1 MDRKN
6 GNIIPM
12 SEREDLLN
20 NLKIDRTKAPET
32 EDSSSRKLILL
43 GIAIVIVGSFSWIFL
58 SEEELKEVTTFTVKS
73 LQMSDSS
80 ATSILDASG
89 YVVARRR
96 ATVSSKMTG
105 KVMKVF
111 IEEGM
116 YVEEGQLLAQLD
128 DSTMIADLNYSQ
140 SQLNEAKRVFNRT
153 KELAK
158 EELASQASL
167 DAARASVEGL
177 EALNEVRKQVVQD
190 MKILAPFSGVV
201 VYKAA
206 QPGEMISPVSA
217 GGGFTNTGI
226 CTIVDMDS
234 LEVEVDVNESFINRV
249 KPGQPVITNL
259 NAYPKW
265 DIPSEVIAIIPTADR
280 NKATVKVRIALLEKD
295 ERVLPDMGSRVSF
308 LRKVETKMEETP
320 KEGVMIPLAAIS
332 VSKDQSF
339 VQALKENKII
349 ITNIEIAEETANYA
363 RVTKGLES
371 GMKVIARFDDD
382 LEDNQKVIVK

>member
-1 MDRKN
+1 MSDREN
-6 GNIIPM
+6 
-12 SEREDLLN
+12 LLN
-20 NLKIDRTKAPET
+20 NLKIDRSAPPAAGGQQ
-32 EDSSSRKLILL
+32 SSKLYLL
-43 GIAIVIVGSFSWIFL
+43 AISVLIVGIFWWLFL
-58 SEEELKEVTTFTVKS
+58 SDDELKEVTTFTVKS
-73 LQMSDSS
+73 LEMSDAS

-116 YVEEGQLLAQLD
+116 YVEEGQILAQLD
-128 DSTMIADLNYSQ
+128 DSTMQADLNYSQ
-140 SQLNEAKRVFNRT
+140 SQLNEAKRIFNRT
-153 KELAK
+153 QELAK
-158 EELASQASL
+158 DKLASQAAL

-177 EALNEVRKQVVQD
+177 EALNAIRKQVVQD

-234 LEVEVDVNESFINRV
+234 LEVEVDVNEAFINRV

-308 LRKVETKMEETP
+308 LRKVENKSPEIV
-320 KEGVMIPLAAIS
+320 KEGVMIPLAAVAI
-332 VSKDQSF
+332 KDDQSV
-339 VQALKENKII
+339 VQALEGSKIRL
-349 ITNIEIAEETANYA
+349 TKVEVAEETANYA
-363 RVTKGLES
+363 RVIDGLKS
-371 GMKVIARFDDD
+371 GMTVVAIFDNELENNQQVII
-382 LEDNQKVIVK
+382 K

>member
-1 MDRKN
+1 MA
-6 GNIIPM
+6 
-12 SEREDLLN
+12 EREDLLN
-20 NLKIDRTKAPET
+20 NLKIDRSKAPA
-32 EDSSSRKLILL
+32 EDQSFLRKLILF
-43 GIAIVIVGSFSWIFL
+43 GAAVVIVGVFSWVFL
-58 SEEELKEVTTFTVKS
+58 SEDELKEVTTFTVKS

-140 SQLNEAKRVFNRT
+140 SQLNEAKRVLNRT

-167 DAARASVEGL
+167 DAARAAVEGL
-177 EALNEVRKQVVQD
+177 EALNAVREQVVQD

-308 LRKVETKMEETP
+308 LRKIETKTEQTP
-320 KEGVMIPLAAIS
+320 KEGVMIPIAAIS
-332 VSKDQSF
+332 MSDNKST
-339 VQALKENKII
+339 VQALNENRIVL
-349 ITNIEIAEETANYA
+349 TEIEVAEETANYA
-363 RVTKGLES
+363 RVIRGLES
-371 GMKVIARFDDD
+371 GIKVVARFDDD
-382 LEDNQKVIVK
+382 LEDGQKVIVK

>member
-1 MDRKN
+1 
-6 GNIIPM
+6 M
-12 SEREDLLN
+12 SDREDLLN
-20 NLKIDRTKAPET
+20 NLKIDRSAPT
-32 EDSSSRKLILL
+32 ESEGQQSNKLYLFGISIL
-43 GIAIVIVGSFSWIFL
+43 IVGFFWWLFL
-58 SEEELKEVTTFTVKS
+58 SDDELKEVTTFTVKS
-73 LQMSDSS
+73 LEMSDAS

-105 KVMKVF
+105 KVLKVF

-116 YVEEGQLLAQLD
+116 YVEEGQILAQLD
-128 DSTMIADLNYSQ
+128 DSTMKADLNYSQ
-140 SQLNEAKRVFNRT
+140 SQLNEAIRIFNRT

-158 EELASQASL
+158 DELASQASL

-177 EALNEVRKQVVQD
+177 EALNAVRKQVVQD

-234 LEVEVDVNESFINRV
+234 LEVEVDVNEAFINRV

-280 NKATVKVRIALLEKD
+280 NKATVKVRIALLERD

-308 LRKVETKMEETP
+308 LRKVENKSPEIV
-320 KEGVMIPLAAIS
+320 KEGVMIPLAAVAI
-332 VSKDQSF
+332 KDDQSV
-339 VQALKENKII
+339 VQALDGSKIRF
-349 ITNIEIAEETANYA
+349 TKVEVVEETANYA
-363 RVTKGLES
+363 RVIDGLKS
-371 GMKVIARFDDD
+371 GMTVVAIFDDE
-382 LEDNQKVIVK
+382 LEDSQQVTVK

>member
-1 MDRKN
+1 
-6 GNIIPM
+6 M
-12 SEREDLLN
+12 SDREDLLN
-20 NLKIDRTKAPET
+20 SLKIDRSAPPASEGLQ
-32 EDSSSRKLILL
+32 SNKLYLFGISIL
-43 GIAIVIVGSFSWIFL
+43 IVGFFWWLFL
-58 SEEELKEVTTFTVKS
+58 SDDELKEVTTFTVKS
-73 LQMSDSS
+73 LEMSDAS

-116 YVEEGQLLAQLD
+116 YVEEGQILAQLD
-128 DSTMIADLNYSQ
+128 DSTMKADLNYSQ
-140 SQLNEAKRVFNRT
+140 SQLNEAIRIFNRT

-158 EELASQASL
+158 DELASQASL
-167 DAARASVEGL
+167 DTARASVEGL
-177 EALNEVRKQVVQD
+177 EALNAVRKQVVQD

-234 LEVEVDVNESFINRV
+234 LEVEVDVNEAFINRV

-280 NKATVKVRIALLEKD
+280 NKATVKVRIALLERD

-308 LRKVETKMEETP
+308 LRKVENKSPEIV
-320 KEGVMIPLAAIS
+320 KEGVMIPLASVAI
-332 VSKDQSF
+332 KDDQSV
-339 VQALKENKII
+339 VQALDGSKIRF
-349 ITNIEIAEETANYA
+349 TKVEVVEETSNYA
-363 RVTKGLES
+363 RVIDGLKS
-371 GMKVIARFDDD
+371 GMTVVAIFDDE
-382 LEDNQKVIVK
+382 LEDNQQVTVK

>member
-1 MDRKN
+1 MSDREN
-6 GNIIPM
+6 
-12 SEREDLLN
+12 LLN
-20 NLKIDRTKAPET
+20 NLKIDRSAQPVV
-32 EDSSSRKLILL
+32 DGSPSNKLYLL
-43 GIAIVIVGSFSWIFL
+43 GAAIVLVSFFWWLFL
-58 SEEELKEVTTFTVKS
+58 SEDELKEVTTFTVKS

-96 ATVSSKMTG
+96 ATVSSKVTG

-128 DSTMIADLNYSQ
+128 DSTMQADLNYSQ
-140 SQLNEAKRVFNRT
+140 SQLDEARRIFNRT
-153 KELAK
+153 GELAK

-167 DAARASVEGL
+167 DAARAAMEGL
-177 EALNEVRKQVVQD
+177 EALNAVRKQVVKD
-190 MKILAPFSGVV
+190 MQILAPFSGVV

-234 LEVEVDVNESFINRV
+234 LEVEVDVNEAFINRV

-308 LRKVETKMEETP
+308 LRKVDNTNQEIQ
-320 KEGVMIPLAAIS
+320 KEGVMIPLAAVAYIDGSSLVQVVDGNS
-332 VSKDQSF
+332 VQIM
-339 VQALKENKII
+339 Q
-349 ITNIEIAEETANYA
+349 IEVAEETANYA
-363 RVTKGLES
+363 RVIKGLES
-371 GMKVIARFDDD
+371 GMKVIARFDDE
-382 LEDNQKVIVK
+382 LENNQKVIIK

>member
-1 MDRKN
+1 MA
-6 GNIIPM
+6 
-12 SEREDLLN
+12 EREDLLN
-20 NLKIDRTKAPET
+20 NLKIDRSKAPA
-32 EDSSSRKLILL
+32 EDQSFLRKLILF
-43 GIAIVIVGSFSWIFL
+43 GAAVVIVGVFSWVFL
-58 SEEELKEVTTFTVKS
+58 SEDELKEVTTFTVKS

-140 SQLNEAKRVFNRT
+140 SQLNEAKRVLSRT

-167 DAARASVEGL
+167 DAARAAVEGL
-177 EALNEVRKQVVQD
+177 EALNAVREQVVQD

-308 LRKVETKMEETP
+308 LRKIETKMEQTP
-320 KEGVMIPLAAIS
+320 KEGVMIPIAAIS
-332 VSKDQSF
+332 MSDNKST
-339 VQALKENKII
+339 VQALNENRIVL
-349 ITNIEIAEETANYA
+349 TEIEVAEETANYA
-363 RVTKGLES
+363 RVIRGLES
-371 GMKVIARFDDD
+371 GIKVVARFDDD
-382 LEDNQKVIVK
+382 LEDGQKVIFK

>member
-1 MDRKN
+1 MSDREN
-6 GNIIPM
+6 
-12 SEREDLLN
+12 LLN
-20 NLKIDRTKAPET
+20 NLKIDRSAAPSE
-32 EDSSSRKLILL
+32 ENLPSNRLYLL
-43 GIAIVIVGSFSWIFL
+43 GAAVLLVSFFWWLFL
-58 SEEELKEVTTFTVKS
+58 SDDELKEVTTFTVKS

-105 KVMKVF
+105 KVIKVF

-116 YVEEGQLLAQLD
+116 QVEEGQILAQLD
-128 DSTMIADLNYSQ
+128 DSTMVADLNYSQ

-153 KELAK
+153 RELAK

-167 DAARASVEGL
+167 DSARAAVEGL
-177 EALNEVRKQVVQD
+177 EALNAVRKQVVQD

-234 LEVEVDVNESFINRV
+234 LEVEVDVNEAFINRV

-308 LRKVETKMEETP
+308 LKKVETQGRKEV
-320 KEGVMIPLAAIS
+320 KEGVMIPLAALAILE
-332 VSKDQSF
+332 DQST
-339 VQALKENKII
+339 VQVIDGSQIKLTRVKV
-349 ITNIEIAEETANYA
+349 AEETANYA
-363 RVTKGLES
+363 RIIEGLSS
-371 GMKVIARFDDD
+371 GMTVVAKFDKE
-382 LEDNQKVIVK
+382 LENNQKVIIK

>member
-1 MDRKN
+1 MSDREN
-6 GNIIPM
+6 
-12 SEREDLLN
+12 LLN
-20 NLKIDRTKAPET
+20 NLKIDRSAPPAAGGQQ
-32 EDSSSRKLILL
+32 SSKLYLL
-43 GIAIVIVGSFSWIFL
+43 AISVLIVGLFWWLFL
-58 SEEELKEVTTFTVKS
+58 SDDELKEVTTFTVKS
-73 LQMSDSS
+73 LEMSDAS

-116 YVEEGQLLAQLD
+116 YVEEGQILAQLD
-128 DSTMIADLNYSQ
+128 DSTMQADLNYSQ
-140 SQLNEAKRVFNRT
+140 SQLNEAKRIFNRT
-153 KELAK
+153 QELAK
-158 EELASQASL
+158 DELASQAAL

-177 EALNEVRKQVVQD
+177 EALNAIRKQVVQD

-234 LEVEVDVNESFINRV
+234 LEVEVDVNEAFINRV

-308 LRKVETKMEETP
+308 LRKVENKSPEIV
-320 KEGVMIPLAAIS
+320 KEGVMIPLAAVAIKDNQS
-332 VSKDQSF
+332 V
-339 VQALKENKII
+339 VQALEGSKIKL
-349 ITNIEIAEETANYA
+349 TKVEVAEETANYA
-363 RVTKGLES
+363 RVIDGLKPGVTVVAIFDNELENNQQ
-371 GMKVIARFDDD
+371 VII
-382 LEDNQKVIVK
+382 K

>member
-1 MDRKN
+1 MSDREN
-6 GNIIPM
+6 
-12 SEREDLLN
+12 LLN
-20 NLKIDRTKAPET
+20 NLKIDRSPPPAAGGKQ
-32 EDSSSRKLILL
+32 SSKLYLL
-43 GIAIVIVGSFSWIFL
+43 AISVLIVGLFWWLFL
-58 SEEELKEVTTFTVKS
+58 SDDELKEVTTFTVKS
-73 LQMSDSS
+73 LEMSDAS

-116 YVEEGQLLAQLD
+116 YVEEGQILAQLD
-128 DSTMIADLNYSQ
+128 DSTMQADLNYSQ
-140 SQLNEAKRVFNRT
+140 SQLNEAKRIFNRT
-153 KELAK
+153 QELAK
-158 EELASQASL
+158 DELASQAAL

-177 EALNEVRKQVVQD
+177 EALNAIRKQVVQD

-226 CTIVDMDS
+226 WTIVDMDS
-234 LEVEVDVNESFINRV
+234 LEVEVDVNEAFINRV

-308 LRKVETKMEETP
+308 LRKVENKSPEIV
-320 KEGVMIPLAAIS
+320 KEGVMIPLAA
-332 VSKDQSF
+332 VAVKDDQSV
-339 VQALKENKII
+339 VQALEGSKIRL
-349 ITNIEIAEETANYA
+349 TKVEVAEETANYA
-363 RVTKGLES
+363 RVIDGLKS
-371 GMKVIARFDDD
+371 GMTVVAIFDNELENNQQVII
-382 LEDNQKVIVK
+382 K

>member
-1 MDRKN
+1 
-6 GNIIPM
+6 M
-12 SEREDLLN
+12 SERENLLN
-20 NLKIDRTKAPET
+20 NLKIDRSAEPSEA
-32 EDSSSRKLILL
+32 DSPNKLLLL
-43 GIAIVIVGSFSWIFL
+43 GIAVVLVGFFWWLFL
-58 SEEELKEVTTFTVKS
+58 SDDELKEVTTFTVKS

-96 ATVSSKMTG
+96 ATVSSKVTG

-128 DSTMIADLNYSQ
+128 DSTMKADLNYSQ
-140 SQLNEAKRVFNRT
+140 SQLDEAIRVFNRT

-177 EALNEVRKQVVQD
+177 EALNAVRKQVVND
-190 MKILAPFSGVV
+190 MQILAPFSGVV

-234 LEVEVDVNESFINRV
+234 LEVEVDVNEAFINRV

-308 LRKVETKMEETP
+308 LRKVENVTKETP
-320 KEGVMIPLAAIS
+320 KEGVMIPLGAVSTKEGESIVQVIEGTS
-332 VSKDQSF
+332 VEVRQ
-339 VQALKENKII
+339 VEV
-349 ITNIEIAEETANYA
+349 AEETANYA
-363 RVTKGLES
+363 RVIKGLNS
-371 GMKVIARFDDD
+371 GMKVVARFDNE
-382 LEDNQKVIVK
+382 LEDGQKIIIK

>member
-1 MDRKN
+1 MSDREN
-6 GNIIPM
+6 
-12 SEREDLLN
+12 LLN
-20 NLKIDRTKAPET
+20 NLKIDRSAPPAGGGQQ
-32 EDSSSRKLILL
+32 SSKLYLL
-43 GIAIVIVGSFSWIFL
+43 AISVLIVGLFWWLFL
-58 SEEELKEVTTFTVKS
+58 SDDELKEVTTFTVKS
-73 LQMSDSS
+73 LEMSDAS

-96 ATVSSKMTG
+96 ATVSSKLTG

-116 YVEEGQLLAQLD
+116 YVEEGQILAQLD
-128 DSTMIADLNYSQ
+128 DSTMQADLNYSQ
-140 SQLNEAKRVFNRT
+140 SQLNEAKRIFNRT
-153 KELAK
+153 QELAK
-158 EELASQASL
+158 DELASQAAL

-177 EALNEVRKQVVQD
+177 EALNAIRKQVVQD

-234 LEVEVDVNESFINRV
+234 LEVEVDVNEAFINRV

-280 NKATVKVRIALLEKD
+280 NKATVKVRIALLERD

-308 LRKVETKMEETP
+308 LRKVENKSPEIV
-320 KEGVMIPLAAIS
+320 KEGVMIPLAAVAI
-332 VSKDQSF
+332 KDDQSV
-339 VQALKENKII
+339 VQALEGSKIRL
-349 ITNIEIAEETANYA
+349 TKVEVAEETANYA
-363 RVTKGLES
+363 RVIDGLKS
-371 GMKVIARFDDD
+371 GMTVVAIFDNELENNQQVII
-382 LEDNQKVIVK
+382 K

>member
-1 MDRKN
+1 
-6 GNIIPM
+6 M
-12 SEREDLLN
+12 SERENLLN
-20 NLKIDRTKAPET
+20 NLKIDRSAEPSEA
-32 EDSSSRKLILL
+32 DSPNKLLLL
-43 GIAIVIVGSFSWIFL
+43 GVAVVLVGFFWWLFL
-58 SEEELKEVTTFTVKS
+58 SDDELKEVTTFTVKS

-96 ATVSSKMTG
+96 ATVSSKVTG

-128 DSTMIADLNYSQ
+128 DSTMKADLNYSQ
-140 SQLNEAKRVFNRT
+140 SQLDEAIRVFNRT

-177 EALNEVRKQVVQD
+177 EALNAVRKQVVND
-190 MKILAPFSGVV
+190 MQILAPFSGVV

-234 LEVEVDVNESFINRV
+234 LEVEVDVNEAFINRV

-308 LRKVETKMEETP
+308 LRKVENATKETP
-320 KEGVMIPLAAIS
+320 KEGVMIPLGAVSTKEGESIVQVIEGTS
-332 VSKDQSF
+332 VEVRQ
-339 VQALKENKII
+339 VEV
-349 ITNIEIAEETANYA
+349 AEETANYA
-363 RVTKGLES
+363 RVINGLNS
-371 GMKVIARFDDD
+371 GMKVVARFDDE
-382 LEDNQKVIVK
+382 LEDGQKIIIK

>member
-1 MDRKN
+1 MSDREN
-6 GNIIPM
+6 
-12 SEREDLLN
+12 LLN
-20 NLKIDRTKAPET
+20 NLKIDRSAAPSE
-32 EDSSSRKLILL
+32 ENLPSNRLYLL
-43 GIAIVIVGSFSWIFL
+43 GVAVLLVSFFWWLFL
-58 SEEELKEVTTFTVKS
+58 SDDKLKEVTTFTVKS

-105 KVMKVF
+105 KVMKVY

-116 YVEEGQLLAQLD
+116 QVEEGQILAQLD
-128 DSTMIADLNYSQ
+128 DSTMVADLNYSQ

-153 KELAK
+153 RELAK

-167 DAARASVEGL
+167 DSARATVEGL
-177 EALNEVRKQVVQD
+177 EALNAVRKQVVQD

-234 LEVEVDVNESFINRV
+234 LEVEVDVNEAFINRV
-249 KPGQPVITNL
+249 KSGQPVITNL

-308 LRKVETKMEETP
+308 LKKVETQGREEV
-320 KEGVMIPLAAIS
+320 KEGVMIPLAALAILE
-332 VSKDQSF
+332 DQST
-339 VQALKENKII
+339 VQVIDGSQIKLTRVKV
-349 ITNIEIAEETANYA
+349 AEESANYA
-363 RVTKGLES
+363 RIIEGLSS
-371 GMKVIARFDDD
+371 GMTVVAKFDKE
-382 LEDNQKVIVK
+382 LENNQKVIIK

>member
-1 MDRKN
+1 MSDREN
-6 GNIIPM
+6 
-12 SEREDLLN
+12 LLN
-20 NLKIDRTKAPET
+20 NLKIDRSAPPVV
-32 EDSSSRKLILL
+32 DGSPSNKLYLL
-43 GIAIVIVGSFSWIFL
+43 GAAIVLVSFFWWLFL
-58 SEEELKEVTTFTVKS
+58 SEDELKEVTTFTVKS

-96 ATVSSKMTG
+96 ATVSSKVTG

-128 DSTMIADLNYSQ
+128 DSTMQADLNYSQ
-140 SQLNEAKRVFNRT
+140 SQLDEARRIFNRT
-153 KELAK
+153 GELAK

-167 DAARASVEGL
+167 DAARAAMEGL
-177 EALNEVRKQVVQD
+177 EALNAVRKQVVKD
-190 MKILAPFSGVV
+190 MQILAPFSGVV

-234 LEVEVDVNESFINRV
+234 LEVEVDVNEAFINRV

-308 LRKVETKMEETP
+308 LRKVDNTNQEIQ
-320 KEGVMIPLAAIS
+320 KEGVMIPLAAVADIDDSSLVQVVDGNS
-332 VSKDQSF
+332 VQIM
-339 VQALKENKII
+339 Q
-349 ITNIEIAEETANYA
+349 IEVAEETANYA
-363 RVTKGLES
+363 RVIKGLES
-371 GMKVIARFDDD
+371 GMKVIARFDDE
-382 LEDNQKVIVK
+382 LENNQKVIIK

>member
-1 MDRKN
+1 MSDREN
-6 GNIIPM
+6 
-12 SEREDLLN
+12 LLN
-20 NLKIDRTKAPET
+20 NLKIDRSAPPAAGGQQ
-32 EDSSSRKLILL
+32 SSKLYLL
-43 GIAIVIVGSFSWIFL
+43 AISVLIIGLFWWLFL
-58 SEEELKEVTTFTVKS
+58 SDDELKEVTTFTVKS
-73 LQMSDSS
+73 LEMSDAS

-116 YVEEGQLLAQLD
+116 YVEEGQILAQLD
-128 DSTMIADLNYSQ
+128 DSTMQADLNYSQ
-140 SQLNEAKRVFNRT
+140 SQLNEAKRIFNRT
-153 KELAK
+153 QELAK
-158 EELASQASL
+158 DELASQAAL

-177 EALNEVRKQVVQD
+177 EALNAIRKQVVQD

-234 LEVEVDVNESFINRV
+234 LEVEVDVNEAFINRV

-308 LRKVETKMEETP
+308 LRKVENKSPEIV
-320 KEGVMIPLAAIS
+320 KEGVMIPLAAVAIED
-332 VSKDQSF
+332 DQSV
-339 VQALKENKII
+339 VQALEGSKIRL
-349 ITNIEIAEETANYA
+349 TKVEVAEETANYA
-363 RVTKGLES
+363 RVIDGLKS
-371 GMKVIARFDDD
+371 GMTVVAIFDNELENNQQVII
-382 LEDNQKVIVK
+382 K

>member
-1 MDRKN
+1 MA
-6 GNIIPM
+6 
-12 SEREDLLN
+12 EREDLLN
-20 NLKIDRTKAPET
+20 NLKIDRSKAPA
-32 EDSSSRKLILL
+32 EDQSFLRKLILF
-43 GIAIVIVGSFSWIFL
+43 GAAVVIVGVFSWVFL
-58 SEEELKEVTTFTVKS
+58 SEDELKEVTTFTVKS

-140 SQLNEAKRVFNRT
+140 SQLNEAKRVLSRT

-167 DAARASVEGL
+167 DAARAAVEGL
-177 EALNEVRKQVVQD
+177 EALNAVREQVVQD

-308 LRKVETKMEETP
+308 LRKIETKTEQTP
-320 KEGVMIPLAAIS
+320 KEGVMIPIAAIS
-332 VSKDQSF
+332 TSNNQST
-339 VQALKENKII
+339 VQALNENRIVL
-349 ITNIEIAEETANYA
+349 TEIEVADETANYA
-363 RVTKGLES
+363 RVIRGLES
-371 GMKVIARFDDD
+371 GIKVVARFDND
-382 LEDNQKVIVK
+382 LEDGQKVIVK

>member
-1 MDRKN
+1 MSDREN
-6 GNIIPM
+6 
-12 SEREDLLN
+12 LLN
-20 NLKIDRTKAPET
+20 NLKIDRSAQPVV
-32 EDSSSRKLILL
+32 DGSHSNKLYLL
-43 GIAIVIVGSFSWIFL
+43 GAAIVLVSFFWWLFL
-58 SEEELKEVTTFTVKS
+58 SEDELKEVTTFTVKS

-96 ATVSSKMTG
+96 ATVSSKVTG

-128 DSTMIADLNYSQ
+128 DSTMQADLNYSQ
-140 SQLNEAKRVFNRT
+140 SQLDEARRIFNRT
-153 KELAK
+153 GELAK

-167 DAARASVEGL
+167 DAARAAMEGL
-177 EALNEVRKQVVQD
+177 EALNAVRKQVVKD
-190 MKILAPFSGVV
+190 MQILAPFSGVV

-234 LEVEVDVNESFINRV
+234 LEVEVDVNEAFINRV

-308 LRKVETKMEETP
+308 LRKVDNTNQEIQ
-320 KEGVMIPLAAIS
+320 KEGVMIPLAAVADIDGSSLVQVVDGNS
-332 VSKDQSF
+332 VQIM
-339 VQALKENKII
+339 Q
-349 ITNIEIAEETANYA
+349 IEVAEETANYA
-363 RVTKGLES
+363 RVIKGLES
-371 GMKVIARFDDD
+371 GMKVIARFDDE
-382 LEDNQKVIVK
+382 LENNQKVIIK

>member
-1 MDRKN
+1 MSDREN
-6 GNIIPM
+6 
-12 SEREDLLN
+12 LLN
-20 NLKIDRTKAPET
+20 NLKIDRSAAPSE
-32 EDSSSRKLILL
+32 ENLPSNRLYLL
-43 GIAIVIVGSFSWIFL
+43 GVAVLLVSFFWWLFL
-58 SEEELKEVTTFTVKS
+58 SDDELKEVTTFTVKS

-105 KVMKVF
+105 KVMKVY

-116 YVEEGQLLAQLD
+116 QVEEGQILAQLD
-128 DSTMIADLNYSQ
+128 DSTMVADLNYSQ

-153 KELAK
+153 RELAK
-158 EELASQASL
+158 EELASQASM
-167 DAARASVEGL
+167 DSARAAVEGL
-177 EALNEVRKQVVQD
+177 EALNAVRKQVVQD

-234 LEVEVDVNESFINRV
+234 LEVEVDVNEAFINRV
-249 KPGQPVITNL
+249 KSGQPVITNL

-308 LRKVETKMEETP
+308 LKKVETQGREEV
-320 KEGVMIPLAAIS
+320 KEGVMIPLAALAILE
-332 VSKDQSF
+332 DQST
-339 VQALKENKII
+339 VQVIDGSQIKLTRVKV
-349 ITNIEIAEETANYA
+349 AEESANYA
-363 RVTKGLES
+363 RIIEGLSS
-371 GMKVIARFDDD
+371 GMTVVAKFDKE
-382 LEDNQKVIVK
+382 LENNQKVIIK

>member
-1 MDRKN
+1 MSDREN
-6 GNIIPM
+6 
-12 SEREDLLN
+12 LLN
-20 NLKIDRTKAPET
+20 NLKIDRSAAPSE
-32 EDSSSRKLILL
+32 EKLPSNRLYLL
-43 GIAIVIVGSFSWIFL
+43 GAAVLLVSFFWWLFL
-58 SEEELKEVTTFTVKS
+58 SDDELKEVTTFTVKS

-116 YVEEGQLLAQLD
+116 QVEEGQILAQLD
-128 DSTMIADLNYSQ
+128 DSTMVADLNYSQ

-153 KELAK
+153 RELAK

-167 DAARASVEGL
+167 DSARAAVEGL
-177 EALNEVRKQVVQD
+177 EALNAVRKQVVQD

-226 CTIVDMDS
+226 CTIVDMES
-234 LEVEVDVNESFINRV
+234 LEVEVDVNEAFINRV

-308 LRKVETKMEETP
+308 LKKVETQSREEA
-320 KEGVMIPLAAIS
+320 KEGVMIPLAALAILD
-332 VSKDQSF
+332 DQST
-339 VQALKENKII
+339 VQVIDGSQIKLTRVKV
-349 ITNIEIAEETANYA
+349 AEETANYA
-363 RVTKGLES
+363 RIIEGLSS
-371 GMKVIARFDDD
+371 GMTVVAKFDKE
-382 LEDNQKVIVK
+382 LENNQKVIIK

>member
-1 MDRKN
+1 MCIRDRYLFV
-6 GNIIPM
+6 I
-12 SEREDLLN
+12 SVL
-20 NLKIDRTKAPET
+20 
-32 EDSSSRKLILL
+32 
-43 GIAIVIVGSFSWIFL
+43 IVGLFWWLFL
-58 SEEELKEVTTFTVKS
+58 SDDELKEVTTFTVKS
-73 LQMSDSS
+73 LEMSDAS

-116 YVEEGQLLAQLD
+116 YVEEGQILAQLD
-128 DSTMIADLNYSQ
+128 DSTMQADLNYSQ
-140 SQLNEAKRVFNRT
+140 SQLNEAKRIFNRT
-153 KELAK
+153 QELAK
-158 EELASQASL
+158 DELASQAAL

-177 EALNEVRKQVVQD
+177 EALNAIRKQVVQD

-234 LEVEVDVNESFINRV
+234 LEVEVDVNEAFINRV

-259 NAYPKW
+259 LSL
-265 DIPSEVIAIIPTADR
+265 IHI
-280 NKATVKVRIALLEKD
+280 
-295 ERVLPDMGSRVSF
+295 
-308 LRKVETKMEETP
+308 
-320 KEGVMIPLAAIS
+320 
-332 VSKDQSF
+332 
-339 VQALKENKII
+339 
-349 ITNIEIAEETANYA
+349 
-363 RVTKGLES
+363 
-371 GMKVIARFDDD
+371 
-382 LEDNQKVIVK
+382 

>member
-1 MDRKN
+1 MSDREN
-6 GNIIPM
+6 
-12 SEREDLLN
+12 LLN
-20 NLKIDRTKAPET
+20 NLKIDRSAPPAAVGQQ
-32 EDSSSRKLILL
+32 SSKLYLL
-43 GIAIVIVGSFSWIFL
+43 VISVLIVGLFWWLFL
-58 SEEELKEVTTFTVKS
+58 SDDELKQVTTFTVKS
-73 LQMSDSS
+73 LEMSDAS

-116 YVEEGQLLAQLD
+116 YVEEGQILAQLD
-128 DSTMIADLNYSQ
+128 DSTMQADLNYSQ
-140 SQLNEAKRVFNRT
+140 SQLNEAKRIFNRT
-153 KELAK
+153 QELAK
-158 EELASQASL
+158 DELASQAAL

-177 EALNEVRKQVVQD
+177 EALNAIRKQVVQD

-234 LEVEVDVNESFINRV
+234 LEVEVDVNEAFINRV

-308 LRKVETKMEETP
+308 LRKVENKSPEIV
-320 KEGVMIPLAAIS
+320 KEGVMIPLAAVAI
-332 VSKDQSF
+332 KDDQSV
-339 VQALKENKII
+339 VQALEGSKIRL
-349 ITNIEIAEETANYA
+349 TKVEVAEETANYA
-363 RVTKGLES
+363 RVIDGLKS
-371 GMKVIARFDDD
+371 GMTVVAIFDNELENNQQVII
-382 LEDNQKVIVK
+382 K

>member
-1 MDRKN
+1 MSDREN
-6 GNIIPM
+6 
-12 SEREDLLN
+12 LLN
-20 NLKIDRTKAPET
+20 NLKIDRSAPPVV
-32 EDSSSRKLILL
+32 DGSSSNKLYLL
-43 GIAIVIVGSFSWIFL
+43 GAAIVLVSFFWWLFL
-58 SEEELKEVTTFTVKS
+58 SEDELKEVTTFTVKS

-96 ATVSSKMTG
+96 ATVSSKVTG

-128 DSTMIADLNYSQ
+128 DSTMQADLNYSQ
-140 SQLNEAKRVFNRT
+140 SQLDEARRIFNRT
-153 KELAK
+153 GELAK

-167 DAARASVEGL
+167 DAARAAMEGL
-177 EALNEVRKQVVQD
+177 EALNAVRKQVVKD
-190 MKILAPFSGVV
+190 MQILAPFSGVV

-234 LEVEVDVNESFINRV
+234 LEVEVDVNEAFINRV

-308 LRKVETKMEETP
+308 LRKVDNNNQEIQ
-320 KEGVMIPLAAIS
+320 KEGVMIPLAAVADIDGNSLVQVVDGNS
-332 VSKDQSF
+332 VQIM
-339 VQALKENKII
+339 Q
-349 ITNIEIAEETANYA
+349 IEVAEETANYA
-363 RVTKGLES
+363 RVIKGLES
-371 GMKVIARFDDD
+371 GMKVIARFDDE
-382 LEDNQKVIVK
+382 LENNQKVIIK

>member
-1 MDRKN
+1 
-6 GNIIPM
+6 M
-12 SEREDLLN
+12 SDREDLLN
-20 NLKIDRTKAPET
+20 SLKIDRSAPPA
-32 EDSSSRKLILL
+32 SKGLQSNKLSLFGISIL
-43 GIAIVIVGSFSWIFL
+43 IVGFFWWLFL
-58 SEEELKEVTTFTVKS
+58 SDDELKEVTTFTVKS
-73 LQMSDSS
+73 LEMSDAS

-116 YVEEGQLLAQLD
+116 YVEEGQILAQLD
-128 DSTMIADLNYSQ
+128 DSTMKADLNYSQ
-140 SQLNEAKRVFNRT
+140 SQLNEAIRIFNRT

-158 EELASQASL
+158 DELASQASL

-177 EALNEVRKQVVQD
+177 EALNAVRKQVVQD

-226 CTIVDMDS
+226 CTIVDMNS
-234 LEVEVDVNESFINRV
+234 LEVEVDVNEAFINRV

-280 NKATVKVRIALLEKD
+280 NKATVKVRIALLERD

-308 LRKVETKMEETP
+308 LRKVENKSPEIV
-320 KEGVMIPLAAIS
+320 KEGVMIPLASVAI
-332 VSKDQSF
+332 KDDQSV
-339 VQALKENKII
+339 VQALDGSKIRF
-349 ITNIEIAEETANYA
+349 TKVEVAEETANYA
-363 RVTKGLES
+363 RVIDGLES
-371 GMKVIARFDDD
+371 GMTVVAIFDDE
-382 LEDNQKVIVK
+382 LEDNQQVTVK

>member
-1 MDRKN
+1 MSDREN
-6 GNIIPM
+6 
-12 SEREDLLN
+12 LLN
-20 NLKIDRTKAPET
+20 NLKIDRSTSPS
-32 EDSSSRKLILL
+32 EDKSSLNKLYLL
-43 GIAIVIVGSFSWIFL
+43 GIAVILVIFFSWLFL

-73 LQMSDSS
+73 LEMSDSS

-128 DSTMIADLNYSQ
+128 DSTMLADLNYSE
-140 SQLNEAKRVFNRT
+140 SQLNEAKRIYDRT
-153 KELAK
+153 LELTR
-158 EELASQASL
+158 EDLASQASL
-167 DAARASVEGL
+167 DAAKASLEGL
-177 EALNEVRKQVVQD
+177 EALNAVRKQIVQD

-308 LRKVETKMEETP
+308 LKKLENSRSTDSID
-320 KEGVMIPLAAIS
+320 GVMIPLAS
-332 VSKDQSF
+332 VSEAGGESL
-339 VQALKENKII
+339 VQVIDGSKIKLMSV
-349 ITNIEIAEETANYA
+349 EVAEETSNYA
-363 RVTKGLES
+363 RVTQGLSS
-371 GMKVIARFDDD
+371 GMKVVARFDSE
-382 LEDNQKVIVK
+382 LTNNQKIIIK

>member
-1 MDRKN
+1 MSDREN
-6 GNIIPM
+6 
-12 SEREDLLN
+12 LLN
-20 NLKIDRTKAPET
+20 NLKIDRSAGPTVEEGPNK
-32 EDSSSRKLILL
+32 IYLL
-43 GIAIVIVGSFSWIFL
+43 GAAVILVGFFWWVFL
-58 SEEELKEVTTFTVKS
+58 SEDDLKEVTTFTVKS

-96 ATVSSKMTG
+96 ATVSSKVTG
-105 KVMKVF
+105 KVMQVF

-128 DSTMIADLNYSQ
+128 DSTMKADLNYSQ
-140 SQLNEAKRVFNRT
+140 SQLDEARRIFNRT

-167 DAARASVEGL
+167 DAARASLEGL
-177 EALNEVRKQVVQD
+177 EALNAVRQQVVKD
-190 MKILAPFSGVV
+190 MQILAPFSGVV

-234 LEVEVDVNESFINRV
+234 LEVEVDVNEAFINRV

-308 LRKVETKMEETP
+308 LRKVENTSKEKP
-320 KEGVMIPLAAIS
+320 KEGVMVPLGS
-332 VSKDQSF
+332 VSENDGKSF
-339 VQALKENKII
+339 VQVIEGASVKIKQVE
-349 ITNIEIAEETANYA
+349 ITEETANYA
-363 RVTKGLES
+363 RVTMGLTS
-371 GMKVIARFDDD
+371 GMRVVARYDDD
-382 LEDNQKVIVK
+382 LEDGEKITIR

>member
-1 MDRKN
+1 
-6 GNIIPM
+6 M
-12 SEREDLLN
+12 SDKENLLN
-20 NLKIDRTKAPET
+20 NLKIDRSAAPSE
-32 EDSSSRKLILL
+32 ENLPSNRLYLL
-43 GIAIVIVGSFSWIFL
+43 GAAVLLVSFFWWLFL
-58 SEEELKEVTTFTVKS
+58 SDDELKEVTTFTVKS

-116 YVEEGQLLAQLD
+116 QVEEGQILAQLD
-128 DSTMIADLNYSQ
+128 DSTMVADLNYSQ

-153 KELAK
+153 RELAK

-167 DAARASVEGL
+167 DSARAAVEGL
-177 EALNEVRKQVVQD
+177 EALNAVRKQVVQD

-234 LEVEVDVNESFINRV
+234 LEVEVDVNEAFINRV

-308 LRKVETKMEETP
+308 LKKVETQNREEVR
-320 KEGVMIPLAAIS
+320 EGVMIPLAALAILD
-332 VSKDQSF
+332 DQST
-339 VQALKENKII
+339 VQVIDGSQIKLTRVKV
-349 ITNIEIAEETANYA
+349 AEETANYA
-363 RVTKGLES
+363 RIIEGLSS
-371 GMKVIARFDDD
+371 GMTVVAKFDKE
-382 LEDNQKVIVK
+382 LEDNQKVIIK

>member
-1 MDRKN
+1 MSDREN
-6 GNIIPM
+6 
-12 SEREDLLN
+12 LLN
-20 NLKIDRTKAPET
+20 NLKIDRSAPPAAVGQQ
-32 EDSSSRKLILL
+32 SSKLYLL
-43 GIAIVIVGSFSWIFL
+43 VISVLIVGLFWWLFL
-58 SEEELKEVTTFTVKS
+58 SDDELKEVTTFTVKS
-73 LQMSDSS
+73 LEMSDAS

-116 YVEEGQLLAQLD
+116 YVEEGQILAQLD
-128 DSTMIADLNYSQ
+128 DSTMQADLNYSQ
-140 SQLNEAKRVFNRT
+140 SQLNEAKRIFNRT
-153 KELAK
+153 QELAK
-158 EELASQASL
+158 DELASQAAL

-177 EALNEVRKQVVQD
+177 EALNAIRKQVVQD

-234 LEVEVDVNESFINRV
+234 LEVEVDVNEAFINRV

-280 NKATVKVRIALLEKD
+280 NKATVKVRIALLERD

-308 LRKVETKMEETP
+308 LRKVENKSPEIVT
-320 KEGVMIPLAAIS
+320 EGVMIPLAAVAI
-332 VSKDQSF
+332 KDDQSV
-339 VQALKENKII
+339 VQALEGSKIRL
-349 ITNIEIAEETANYA
+349 TKVEVAEETANYA
-363 RVTKGLES
+363 RVIDGLKS
-371 GMKVIARFDDD
+371 GMTVVAIFDNELENNQQVII
-382 LEDNQKVIVK
+382 K